1 MAGRNGGARHPRAAL
16 HAASTDMTLD
26 DRSPAARLDRLPSGI
41 PGLDTV
47 LDGGFFRSG
56 VYILQGQ
63 PGSGKTIFANQ
74 LCYRHAADGGHAV
87 YVTLLAESH
96 SRMLQHLRSMS
107 FFDESAIPERVSYI
121 SAFHDLES
129 EGLKGLM
136 GVLRREMRARHATVL
151 VLDGLVAA
159 AEAAHT
165 DRELKK
171 FVHEVQS
178 SAVFHNCTVF
188 LLTSGTPQR
197 TQAEHT
203 MVDGLIELEDRLF
216 DARAERALHVRKF
229 RGSGVLRGK
238 HPLRISNDGLQ
249 VFPRIESI
257 FNLPPEPSATGQ
269 VLSSGIPSFD
279 ALLRSGGIPAH
290 SATVAI
296 GSSGTGKTTLGL
308 HFLGASS
315 TEEPGLM
322 FSFFEAPHRLRAKA
336 RAFGIDLPA
345 LEASG
350 AVALMWRSQGEH
362 VLDELAHHLLHAVR
376 ARGVK
381 RLVIDGLGGF
391 FESSV
396 YPERTTRFFS
406 CLANELRR
414 EGVTVLMTME
424 TVDVVGSAI
433 STPFGISGFVDNLV
447 FLRFTESG
455 GLIRRL
461 LTVTKMRDS
470 DHDPG
475 MHLVEIGSGGMQIGG
490 LYSLDGGDVIPRAR
504 PMNA

>member
-1 MAGRNGGARHPRAAL
+1 
-16 HAASTDMTLD
+16 MTLD
-26 DRSPAARLDRLPSGI
+26 DRSPAARLERLPSGI

-47 LDGGFFRSG
+47 LDGGFLRSG

-63 PGSGKTIFANQ
+63 PGSGKTLFANQ

-96 SRMLQHLRSMS
+96 ARMLQHLRSMS
-107 FFDESAIPERVSYI
+107 FFDESAIPNRVSYI

-159 AEAAHT
+159 AEAAQT

-171 FVHEVQS
+171 FVHEVQT

-216 DARAERALHVRKF
+216 DARAERALQVRKF

-238 HPLRISNDGLQ
+238 HPLRISGDGLQ
-249 VFPRIESI
+249 VFPRIESL
-257 FNLPPEPSATGQ
+257 FNAPPEPQATEQ
-269 VLSSGIPSFD
+269 VMTSGVASFD
-279 ALLRSGGIPAH
+279 ALLRGGGIPAH
-290 SATVAI
+290 SATVVI
-296 GSSGTGKTTLGL
+296 GSSGTGKTTFGL
-308 HFLGASS
+308 HYLGASS
-315 TEEPGLM
+315 DAEPGLM

-336 RAFGIDLPA
+336 RSFGIDLEG
-345 LEASG
+345 LERSG
-350 AVALMWRSQGEH
+350 AVELMWRSQGEH
-362 VLDELAHHLLHAVR
+362 VLDELAHHLLRAVKR
-376 ARGVK
+376 RRVN
-381 RLVIDGLGGF
+381 RLVIDGIGGF

-406 CLANELRR
+406 CLTNELRR
-414 EGVTVLMTME
+414 EGVTVLITME
-424 TVDVVGSAI
+424 TMDVVGSTI
-433 STPFGISGFVDNLV
+433 STPFGVSGFVDNLV
-447 FLRFTESG
+447 FLRFSESG
-455 GLIRRL
+455 GHIRRL
-461 LTVTKMRDS
+461 LTITKMRDA
-470 DHDPG
+470 DYQPGLHLLEIGNGG
-475 MHLVEIGSGGMQIGG
+475 MHVGG
-490 LYSLDGGDVIPRAR
+490 LYSLDGDIIPQAR
-504 PMNA
+504 PMDA